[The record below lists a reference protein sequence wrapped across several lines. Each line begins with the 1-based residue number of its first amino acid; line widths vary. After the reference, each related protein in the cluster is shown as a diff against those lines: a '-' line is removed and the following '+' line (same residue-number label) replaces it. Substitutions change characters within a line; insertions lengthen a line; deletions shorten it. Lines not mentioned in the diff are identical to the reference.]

1 MLLRAIELC
10 VFVSSSNGKIN
21 LLDGKCCCCLSGRPA
36 GRRKRKRKK
45 KGKKQ
50 RKAWQPLLALPI
62 KKGKRERKFGG
73 NQSNLFFREIFLS
86 QGEREREREGEIHL
100 SLHATFINTLV
111 TEEIY
116 KARAKCNRS
125 PHPTPFLRRARSAP
139 SDLRTL

>member
-1 MLLRAIELC
+1 MLELANC
-10 VFVSSSNGKIN
+10 
-21 LLDGKCCCCLSGRPA
+21 CCCCLSGRPA
-36 GRRKRKRKK
+36 GERRKRKRKK
-45 KGKKQ
+45 KERKKAK
-50 RKAWQPLLALPI
+50 REAKAASALPSPP
-62 KKGKRERKFGG
+62 KKRKTRERKFGG
-73 NQSNLFFREIFLS
+73 TNQISFFREIFLS

-116 KARAKCNRS
+116 KARTKCNRS

>member
-1 MLLRAIELC
+1 MLELANC
-10 VFVSSSNGKIN
+10 
-21 LLDGKCCCCLSGRPA
+21 CCCCLSGRPA
-36 GRRKRKRKK
+36 GERRKRKRKK
-45 KGKKQ
+45 KERKKAK
-50 RKAWQPLLALPI
+50 REAKAASALPSPP
-62 KKGKRERKFGG
+62 KKRKTRERKFGG
-73 NQSNLFFREIFLS
+73 TNQISFFREIFLS

>member
-1 MLLRAIELC
+1 MVKWRNLC
-10 VFVSSSNGKIN
+10 SN
-21 LLDGKCCCCLSGRPA
+21 CCCLSGRPA
-36 GRRKRKRKK
+36 GERRKRKRKK
-45 KGKKQ
+45 KERKKAK
-50 RKAWQPLLALPI
+50 REAKAASALPSPP
-62 KKGKRERKFGG
+62 KKRKTRERKFGG
-73 NQSNLFFREIFLS
+73 TNQISFFREIFLS

>member
-1 MLLRAIELC
+1 MLELA
-10 VFVSSSNGKIN
+10 N
-21 LLDGKCCCCLSGRPA
+21 CCCCLSGRRGEREEKEREKKREKKSKKRSKGSLCSALPA
-36 GRRKRKRKK
+36 KKKRKT
-45 KGKKQ
+45 
-50 RKAWQPLLALPI
+50 
-62 KKGKRERKFGG
+62 RERKFGG
-73 NQSNLFFREIFLS
+73 TNQISFFREIFLS

-116 KARAKCNRS
+116 KARTKCNRS

>member
-1 MLLRAIELC
+1 MLELA
-10 VFVSSSNGKIN
+10 N
-21 LLDGKCCCCLSGRPA
+21 CCCCLSGRRGEREEKEREKKKREKKQKEKQRQPPLLCPP
-36 GRRKRKRKK
+36 RQKKRKT
-45 KGKKQ
+45 
-50 RKAWQPLLALPI
+50 
-62 KKGKRERKFGG
+62 RERKFGG
-73 NQSNLFFREIFLS
+73 TNQISFFREIFLS

-116 KARAKCNRS
+116 KARTKCNRS

>member
-1 MLLRAIELC
+1 MLELA
-10 VFVSSSNGKIN
+10 N
-21 LLDGKCCCCLSGRPA
+21 CCCCLSGRPA
-36 GRRKRKRKK
+36 GERRKRKRKK
-45 KGKKQ
+45 KERKKAK
-50 RKAWQPLLALPI
+50 REAKAASALPSPP
-62 KKGKRERKFGG
+62 KKRKTRERKFGG
-73 NQSNLFFREIFLS
+73 TNQISFFREIFLS

-116 KARAKCNRS
+116 KARTKCNRS

>member
-1 MLLRAIELC
+1 MVKWRNLC
-10 VFVSSSNGKIN
+10 SNWQIVVVVYPGA
-21 LLDGKCCCCLSGRPA
+21 GGREKKKKEKKKERKKAKREAKAASALPSPPKK
-36 GRRKRKRKK
+36 KRKT
-45 KGKKQ
+45 
-50 RKAWQPLLALPI
+50 
-62 KKGKRERKFGG
+62 RERKFGG
-73 NQSNLFFREIFLS
+73 TNQISFFREIFLS

-116 KARAKCNRS
+116 KARTKCNRS

>member
-1 MLLRAIELC
+1 MLELA
-10 VFVSSSNGKIN
+10 N
-21 LLDGKCCCCLSGRPA
+21 CCCCLSGRRGEREEKEREKKREKKSKKRSKGSPLCSALPA
-36 GRRKRKRKK
+36 KKKRKT
-45 KGKKQ
+45 
-50 RKAWQPLLALPI
+50 
-62 KKGKRERKFGG
+62 RERKFGG
-73 NQSNLFFREIFLS
+73 TNQISFFREIFLS

-116 KARAKCNRS
+116 KARTKCNRS

>member
-1 MLLRAIELC
+1 MVKWRNLC
-10 VFVSSSNGKIN
+10 SNWQIVVVVYPGA
-21 LLDGKCCCCLSGRPA
+21 GGREKKKKEKKKREKKSKKRSKGSPLCSALPA
-36 GRRKRKRKK
+36 KKKRKT
-45 KGKKQ
+45 
-50 RKAWQPLLALPI
+50 
-62 KKGKRERKFGG
+62 RERKFGG
-73 NQSNLFFREIFLS
+73 TNQISFFREIFLS

>member
-1 MLLRAIELC
+1 MVKWRNLC
-10 VFVSSSNGKIN
+10 SNWQIVVVVYPGA
-21 LLDGKCCCCLSGRPA
+21 GGREKKKKEKKKREKKSKKRSKGSLCSALPA
-36 GRRKRKRKK
+36 KKKRKT
-45 KGKKQ
+45 
-50 RKAWQPLLALPI
+50 
-62 KKGKRERKFGG
+62 RERKFGG
-73 NQSNLFFREIFLS
+73 TNQISFFREIFLS

-116 KARAKCNRS
+116 KARTKCNRS

>member
-1 MLLRAIELC
+1 MLELANC
-10 VFVSSSNGKIN
+10 
-21 LLDGKCCCCLSGRPA
+21 CCCCLSGA
-36 GRRKRKRKK
+36 GGREKKKREKKREKKKAKREAEAAPSALPSPPKKRKT
-45 KGKKQ
+45 
-50 RKAWQPLLALPI
+50 
-62 KKGKRERKFGG
+62 RERKFGG
-73 NQSNLFFREIFLS
+73 TNQISFFREIFLS

-116 KARAKCNRS
+116 KARTKCNRS

>member
-1 MLLRAIELC
+1 MVKWRNLC
-10 VFVSSSNGKIN
+10 SNWQIVVVVVY
-21 LLDGKCCCCLSGRPA
+21 PA
-36 GRRKRKRKK
+36 PGGERRKREKKKERKK
-45 KGKKQ
+45 KAK
-50 RKAWQPLLALPI
+50 REAEAAPSALPSPP
-62 KKGKRERKFGG
+62 KKRKTRERKFGG
-73 NQSNLFFREIFLS
+73 TNQISFFREIFLS

>member
-1 MLLRAIELC
+1 MVKWRNLC
-10 VFVSSSNGKIN
+10 SNWQIVVVVYPGA
-21 LLDGKCCCCLSGRPA
+21 GGRE
-36 GRRKRKRKK
+36 KKKKERKK
-45 KGKKQ
+45 KREKKQ
-50 RKAWQPLLALPI
+50 KEKQRQLPLLCPPRQ
-62 KKGKRERKFGG
+62 KKRKTRERKFGG
-73 NQSNLFFREIFLS
+73 TNQISFFREIFLS

-116 KARAKCNRS
+116 KARTKCNRS